1 MTIISKVIKL
11 GPASLYKSLGH
22 LGDRSPR
29 PTIIFTNW
37 RSLVYNYG
45 PLSWFRT
52 WRLKKPLIL
61 ALSLVIGLSYASED
75 SSPVILV
82 IGDSLSSAYGLDPQ
96 QGWVNLLAQRLS
108 EQGIDHRVINAS
120 ITGDTTRGGLAR
132 LPQAIQ
138 RHRPAFVIIEL
149 GGNDGLRGIHPH
161 QMQSNLKQMITLSQQ
176 ADAQVLLVG
185 VRLPANYGK
194 AFTQRFEAVYPTLAQ
209 ETGVAMVP
217 YILNNVV
224 EQPELFQADGI
235 HPTAEAQ
242 EIMLENIWI
251 QLEPLLRAKKYA
263 NPS

>member
-1 MTIISKVIKL
+1 MTIISKIKKL
-11 GPASLYKSLGH
+11 GPVSPHHLHGQ
-22 LGDRSPR
+22 LGDRTPR
-29 PTIIFTNW
+29 PIIMLTNW

-45 PLSWFRT
+45 LFSWFRT
-52 WRLKKPLIL
+52 WQPKKPLIL
-61 ALSLVIGLSYASED
+61 VLSLVIGLSYAGED
-75 SSPVILV
+75 GSPVILV

-108 EQGIDHRVINAS
+108 ERGIDYRVINAS

-132 LPQAIQ
+132 LPQAIR

-161 QMQSNLKQMITLSQQ
+161 QMQSNLEQMITLSQQ
-176 ADAQVLLVG
+176 ADAEVLLVG

-224 EQPELFQADGI
+224 ERPELFQADGI

-242 EIMLENIWI
+242 KVMLENIWV
-251 QLEPLLRAKKYA
+251 QLEPLLSAKKMR
-263 NPS
+263 